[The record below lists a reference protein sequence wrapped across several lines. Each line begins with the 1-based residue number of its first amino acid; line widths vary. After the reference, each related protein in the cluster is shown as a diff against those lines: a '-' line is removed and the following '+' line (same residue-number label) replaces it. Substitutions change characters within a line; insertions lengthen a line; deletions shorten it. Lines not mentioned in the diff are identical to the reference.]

1 MGDGIGNMLV
11 LLVVLVALSAFFS
24 SAESALLSTN
34 KVRLMNMQ
42 DEGNKKAGRVL
53 ALLEQQSKV
62 ISTILVG
69 NNVVNIGA
77 SSLATKLA
85 LDVWGNA
92 GLGLAT
98 GIMTLVILVFG
109 EVVPKNIGSSK
120 ANVWAMAVSAP
131 LTILTLILTPVVWV
145 LSEISR
151 IVGKL
156 ARADEDDPFITEDEL
171 KILVNAGQ
179 EEGIL
184 DESET
189 EMINSI
195 FEFDETT
202 VKEIMVPRIDMLA
215 IDGEQ
220 TVKEVLSDIIAAGHS
235 RIPVY
240 EGSIDNIVG
249 ILYVKDLLKN
259 LDRDFN
265 TCHVKELLRTVYF
278 IPENKNVSDLLAEM
292 RQKRVHMAV
301 ILDEYGGT
309 AGLITI
315 EDLIEEIVGDIQD
328 EYDSEEEL
336 IEPIPGRNAV
346 MADARA
352 LVYDVAEALD
362 VEFSEDTESETIGGL
377 VFNNIGGI
385 PSVGDEATYER
396 LHMKV
401 AEVKGHRV
409 SKVEVEALPEEEDEE
424 KQDWLSR
431 RISHKEDDK
440 DKDKE

>member
-1 MGDGIGNMLV
+1 MGDGIGGLMI
-11 LLVVLVALSAFFS
+11 LLVILVCLSAFFS
-24 SAESALLSTN
+24 SAESALLSAN
-34 KVRLMNMQ
+34 KVRLMNLQ
-42 DEGNKKAGRVL
+42 DEGNRKAKLVL
-53 ALLEQQSKV
+53 NLLEEQSKV

-69 NNVVNIGA
+69 NNVVNIAA
-77 SSLATKLA
+77 SSLATKVA
-85 LDVWGNA
+85 LDMWGDA

-98 GIMTLVILVFG
+98 GAMTLIILIFG
-109 EVVPKNIGSSK
+109 EVVPKNIGAIN
-120 ANVWAMAVSAP
+120 ANTWSMVVAP
-131 LTILTLILTPVVWV
+131 PLKLLAIILTPIVWV

-151 IVGKL
+151 LAGKL
-156 ARADEDDPFITEDEL
+156 SRSEDGDPFITEDEL

-202 VKEIMVPRIDMLA
+202 VKEIMVPRIDMTA
-215 IDGEQ
+215 INGEE
-220 TVKEVLSDIIAAGHS
+220 TIENILPKIIAAGHS

-240 EGSIDNIVG
+240 ENSIDNIIG

-259 LDRDFN
+259 LDEDFS
-265 TCHVKELLRTVYF
+265 TFKVKELLRSVYY

-292 RQKRVHMAV
+292 RQKRVHMAI

-328 EYDSEEEL
+328 EYDLEEEL
-336 IEPIPGRNAV
+336 IKPLPDSNAV

-352 LVYDVAEALD
+352 LVYDVAAALD
-362 VEFSEDTESETIGGL
+362 VDLEEETDSETIGGL

-385 PSVGDEATYER
+385 PAVGDEATYER

-401 AEVKGHRV
+401 AEVKGRRV
-409 SKVEVEALPEEEDEE
+409 SKVEVEALPKEEVKEKGDWFSRRLGHKDEE
-424 KQDWLSR
+424 
-431 RISHKEDDK
+431 
-440 DKDKE
+440 

>member
-1 MGDGIGNMLV
+1 MGDGIGGLMI
-11 LLVVLVALSAFFS
+11 LLVILVCLSAFFS
-24 SAESALLSTN
+24 SAESALLSAN
-34 KVRLMNMQ
+34 KVRLMNLQ
-42 DEGNKKAGRVL
+42 DEGNRKAKLVL
-53 ALLEQQSKV
+53 NLLEEQSKV

-69 NNVVNIGA
+69 NNVVNIAA
-77 SSLATKLA
+77 SSLATKVA
-85 LDVWGNA
+85 LDMWGDA

-98 GIMTLVILVFG
+98 GAMTLIILIFG
-109 EVVPKNIGSSK
+109 EVVPKNIGAIN
-120 ANVWAMAVSAP
+120 ANTWSMVVAP
-131 LTILTLILTPVVWV
+131 PLKLLAIILTPIVWV

-151 IVGKL
+151 LAGKL
-156 ARADEDDPFITEDEL
+156 SRSEDGDPFITEDEL

-202 VKEIMVPRIDMLA
+202 VKEIMVPRIDMTA
-215 IDGEQ
+215 INGEE
-220 TVKEVLSDIIAAGHS
+220 TIENILPKIIAAGHS

-240 EGSIDNIVG
+240 ENSIDNITG

-259 LDRDFN
+259 LDEDFS
-265 TCHVKELLRTVYF
+265 TFKVKELLRSVYY

-292 RQKRVHMAV
+292 RQKRVHMAI

-328 EYDSEEEL
+328 EYDLEEEL
-336 IEPIPGRNAV
+336 IKPLPDSNAV

-352 LVYDVAEALD
+352 LVYDVAAALD
-362 VEFSEDTESETIGGL
+362 VDLEEETDSETIGGL

-385 PSVGDEATYER
+385 PAVGDEATYER

-401 AEVKGHRV
+401 AEVKGRRV
-409 SKVEVEALPEEEDEE
+409 SKVEVEALPKEEVKE
-424 KQDWLSR
+424 KSDWFSR
-431 RISHKEDDK
+431 RLGHKDENND
-440 DKDKE
+440 

>member
-1 MGDGIGNMLV
+1 MGDGIGGLMI
-11 LLVVLVALSAFFS
+11 LLVILVCLSAFFS
-24 SAESALLSTN
+24 SAESALLSAN
-34 KVRLMNMQ
+34 KVRLMNLQ
-42 DEGNKKAGRVL
+42 DEGNRKAKLVL
-53 ALLEQQSKV
+53 NLLEEQSKV

-69 NNVVNIGA
+69 NNVVNIAA
-77 SSLATKLA
+77 SSLATKVA
-85 LDVWGNA
+85 LDMWGDA

-98 GIMTLVILVFG
+98 GAMTLIILIFG
-109 EVVPKNIGSSK
+109 EVVPKNIGAIN
-120 ANVWAMAVSAP
+120 ANTWSMVVAP
-131 LTILTLILTPVVWV
+131 PLKLLSILLTPIVWV

-151 IVGKL
+151 LAGKL
-156 ARADEDDPFITEDEL
+156 SRGEDGDPFITEDEL

-202 VKEIMVPRIDMLA
+202 VKEIMVPRIDMTA
-215 IDGEQ
+215 INGEE
-220 TVKEVLSDIIAAGHS
+220 TIENILPKIIAAGHS
-235 RIPVY
+235 RIPVF
-240 EGSIDNIVG
+240 ENSIDNITG

-259 LDRDFN
+259 LDEDFS
-265 TCHVKELLRTVYF
+265 TLKVKELLRSVYY

-292 RQKRVHMAV
+292 RQKRVHMAI

-328 EYDSEEEL
+328 EYDLEEEL
-336 IEPIPGRNAV
+336 IKPLPDSNAV

-352 LVYDVAEALD
+352 LVYDVAAALD
-362 VEFSEDTESETIGGL
+362 VDLEEETDSETIGGL

-385 PSVGDEATYER
+385 PAVGDEATYER

-401 AEVKGHRV
+401 AEVKGRRV
-409 SKVEVEALPEEEDEE
+409 SKVEVEALPKEEVKEKGDWFSRRLGHKDEE
-424 KQDWLSR
+424 
-431 RISHKEDDK
+431 
-440 DKDKE
+440 

>member
-1 MGDGIGNMLV
+1 MGDGIGGLMI
-11 LLVVLVALSAFFS
+11 LLVILVCLSAFFS
-24 SAESALLSTN
+24 SAESALLSAN
-34 KVRLMNMQ
+34 KVRLMNVQ
-42 DEGNKKAGRVL
+42 DEGNRKAKLVL
-53 ALLEQQSKV
+53 NLMEEQSKV

-69 NNVVNIGA
+69 NNVVNIAA
-77 SSLATKLA
+77 SSLATKVA
-85 LDVWGNA
+85 LDMWGDA

-98 GIMTLVILVFG
+98 GAMTLIILIFG
-109 EVVPKNIGSSK
+109 EVVPKNIGAIN
-120 ANVWAMAVSAP
+120 ANTWSMVVAP
-131 LTILTLILTPVVWV
+131 PLKLLAIILTPIVWV

-151 IVGKL
+151 LAGKL
-156 ARADEDDPFITEDEL
+156 SRSEDGDPFITEDEL

-202 VKEIMVPRIDMLA
+202 VKEIMVPRIDMTA
-215 IDGEQ
+215 INGEE
-220 TVKEVLSDIIAAGHS
+220 TIENILPKIIAAGHS
-235 RIPVY
+235 RIPVF
-240 EGSIDNIVG
+240 ENSIDNITG

-259 LDRDFN
+259 LDEDFS
-265 TCHVKELLRTVYF
+265 TLKVKELLRSVYY

-292 RQKRVHMAV
+292 RQKRVHMAI

-328 EYDSEEEL
+328 EYDLEEEL
-336 IEPIPGRNAV
+336 IKPLPDSNAV

-352 LVYDVAEALD
+352 LVYDVVAALD
-362 VEFSEDTESETIGGL
+362 VDLEEETDSETIGGL

-385 PSVGDEATYER
+385 PAVGDEATYER

-401 AEVKGHRV
+401 AEVKGRRV
-409 SKVEVEALPEEEDEE
+409 SKVEVEALPKEEVKEKGDWFSRRLGHKDEE
-424 KQDWLSR
+424 
-431 RISHKEDDK
+431 
-440 DKDKE
+440 